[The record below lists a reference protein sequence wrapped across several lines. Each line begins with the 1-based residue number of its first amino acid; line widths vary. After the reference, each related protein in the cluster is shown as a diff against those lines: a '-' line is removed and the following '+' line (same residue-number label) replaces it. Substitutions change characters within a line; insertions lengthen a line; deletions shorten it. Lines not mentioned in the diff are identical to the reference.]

1 MKVILLT
8 VAAIPL
14 LLLGMI
20 ASSTFVVVD
29 VNPADGPHLVVP
41 VPLSLAQTALSFAP
55 TEVRRIEI
63 PEFSEYSELV
73 HELVHE
79 IRTIPDS
86 ILVEV
91 EDGKDHVLIEKIGDE
106 LSVSV
111 RGGDDELVDVH
122 IPLDMLEEVVESY
135 DGETL
140 ELRHVL
146 RSIGSVSH
154 QDLVHVR
161 DGDDEV
167 KVWIW

>member
-1 MKVILLT
+1 MKAILLT

-29 VNPADGPHLVVP
+29 VNPADGPHLVIP

-55 TEVRRIEI
+55 TEARRIEV

-73 HELVHE
+73 NELVHE
-79 IRTIPDS
+79 IRAIPDS

-111 RGGDDELVDVH
+111 RGDDDELVDVH
-122 IPLDMLEEVVESY
+122 IPLDMLEEIVESY

-146 RSIGSVSH
+146 RSFMCGMATT
-154 QDLVHVR
+154 R
-161 DGDDEV
+161 
-167 KVWIW
+167 